1 MSKNKVMEETFQ
13 VEATAG
19 VKEGRCAEQRGR
31 PSVRG
36 GVMMGDKYE
45 DGEKFRVQFM
55 QNLEFFSELILEPVT
70 DLSWEWD
77 DHIGLFRKRSEG
89 VMDEVL

>member
-1 MSKNKVMEETFQ
+1 MMEETFQ

-19 VKEGRCAEQRGR
+19 VKEGRCAEQ
-31 PSVRG
+31 SVRG
-36 GVMMGDKYE
+36 GVMMGDKDE
-45 DGEKFRVQFM
+45 AGEKFRVQFM
-55 QNLEFFSELILEPVT
+55 ENLEFFSELILEPVT